1 MPITRFQYYWN
12 STAAT
17 VAGITGCT

>member
-1 MPITRFQYYWN
+1 MPITRFQYCWN
-12 STAAT
+12 SIAAT